1 MLDRVINF
9 FPEERRNQLLQDL
22 SLNLKAFVSQRLVPT
37 VDGKRVA
44 AIEIMLG
51 TLTIRELIQK
61 GQMHE
66 LKGIM
71 EKSEELGMQ
80 TFDSHLF
87 KLYKQGIIS
96 YEEALKN
103 ADSPNNLQLKIK
115 LSRDH
120 GQPAVEAEHT
130 EEQQANNS
138 DGLSLEAM
146 EEEDEAEDDGVVTFA
161 LPQAAQ

>member
-1 MLDRVINF
+1 
-9 FPEERRNQLLQDL
+9 
-22 SLNLKAFVSQRLVPT
+22 
-37 VDGKRVA
+37 
-44 AIEIMLG
+44 
-51 TLTIRELIQK
+51 
-61 GQMHE
+61 MHE
-66 LKGIM
+66 IKGIM

-120 GQPAVEAEHT
+120 GQPLEAEHAD
-130 EEQQANNS
+130 EEQANS
-138 DGLSLEAM
+138 LGGLSLEAM
-146 EEEDEAEDDGVVTFA
+146 EEETEGDSETDDGVIKFA
-161 LPQAAQ
+161 PSQAAQ